1 MKRTIAF
8 LLGSLALAGSALAQ
22 APASA
27 SADPYAYIVAAAPA
41 NQRADAT
48 VVKWKPDFTYDTLK
62 KGTNKM
68 VCYDRS
74 GFPLQQPFS
83 IECTSLANLDRVAQN
98 SRPKRRATRPS
109 PRRCWRTWRRTGLA

>member
-8 LLGSLALAGSALAQ
+8 VLGALATSAAALMAQ
-22 APASA
+22 APAA
-27 SADPYAYIVAAAPA
+27 PAGPYDYILAAGPA

-83 IECTSLANLDRVAQN
+83 I
-98 SRPKRRATRPS
+98 
-109 PRRCWRTWRRTGLA
+109 